1 MTCVN
6 FLHFMLRISQLEPT
20 SISNLCINPLVPSQC
35 AQCVEL
41 LLIRLLSYD
50 SANGCALLLATALW
64 GVMSLVMA
72 LVMSLVLHYNFA
84 PVFKTVILVFNPF
97 LLLCLILR
105 GYDIPLAGIVLM
117 FCEAITNVNP

>member
-1 MTCVN
+1 M
-6 FLHFMLRISQLEPT
+6 
-20 SISNLCINPLVPSQC
+20 
-35 AQCVEL
+35 
-41 LLIRLLSYD
+41 RLLSYD

-64 GVMSLVMA
+64 GVMA
-72 LVMSLVLHYNFA
+72 LVLHYNFA

-117 FCEAITNVNP
+117 FCGAITNVNP